1 MIEVRTVSFG
11 QFSGSYF
18 TRRSF
23 MSVMASVRDEVP
35 RYTSY
40 EGVGGWGQAGL
51 KGHLLIWWCVECSG
65 VQAEFWNQGVA

>member
-1 MIEVRTVSFG
+1 MREMIEVRTVSFG

-40 EGVGGWGQAGL
+40 EGVGGWGGAGGVSGG
-51 KGHLLIWWCVECSG
+51 KEEVEETGSG
-65 VQAEFWNQGVA
+65 GG

>member
-1 MIEVRTVSFG
+1 MREMIEVRTVSFG
-11 QFSGSYF
+11 QFYGSYF

-40 EGVGGWGQAGL
+40 EGVGGWGGARGVSEG
-51 KGHLLIWWCVECSG
+51 KEEVEETGSG
-65 VQAEFWNQGVA
+65 GG